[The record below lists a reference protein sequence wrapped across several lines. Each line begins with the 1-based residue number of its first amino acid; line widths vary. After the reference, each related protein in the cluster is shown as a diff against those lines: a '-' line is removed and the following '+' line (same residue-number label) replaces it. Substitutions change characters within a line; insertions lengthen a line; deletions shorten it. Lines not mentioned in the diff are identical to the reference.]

1 MNYISIGGDFEFDLN
16 KLSLVN
22 DNIYDYLKEY
32 NTIYLNSGRSAI
44 YLLNNILPNEFGEIL
59 LPKYIC
65 RSIIESFK
73 DKFKINFYNIKINF
87 EIDMQDLKSKL
98 TAKTKAIFIINYF
111 GFLQKKYIIDT
122 IKSYNITIIEDTT
135 HSIFTNKNAIGDYCV
150 CSLRKW
156 FPVSGGG
163 VVYSKKDLNID
174 SLNAN
179 FNNKFDQTHL
189 MGMILKTSSLFL
201 GKDLSNFY
209 LDLFNKSNNLLDCDN
224 NINLLSDF
232 SKFILNCLSINDIID
247 KRKTN
252 FIFLSLNIYNNTIK
266 KIFDSLNEECPFFF
280 PVYCNKRDELRRYL
294 IQNSIYCPI
303 HWPIDKFYFNR
314 DIGIDKIINNILSI
328 PIDQRYN
335 EIDMKYIS
343 EIVNNFIGDEN
354 NFRNN

>member
-163 VVYSKKDLNID
+163 GSV
-174 SLNAN
+174 
-179 FNNKFDQTHL
+179 F
-189 MGMILKTSSLFL
+189 
-201 GKDLSNFY
+201 
-209 LDLFNKSNNLLDCDN
+209 
-224 NINLLSDF
+224 
-232 SKFILNCLSINDIID
+232 
-247 KRKTN
+247 
-252 FIFLSLNIYNNTIK
+252 
-266 KIFDSLNEECPFFF
+266 
-280 PVYCNKRDELRRYL
+280 
-294 IQNSIYCPI
+294 
-303 HWPIDKFYFNR
+303 
-314 DIGIDKIINNILSI
+314 
-328 PIDQRYN
+328 
-335 EIDMKYIS
+335 
-343 EIVNNFIGDEN
+343 
-354 NFRNN
+354 